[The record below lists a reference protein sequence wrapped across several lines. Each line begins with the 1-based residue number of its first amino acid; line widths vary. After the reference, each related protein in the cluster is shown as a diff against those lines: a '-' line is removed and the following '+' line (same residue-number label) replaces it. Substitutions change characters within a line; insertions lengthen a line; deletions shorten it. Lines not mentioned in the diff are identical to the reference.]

1 MQPYHMDMT
10 WARRE
15 RIRPSTTHGS
25 QPESGAVNVGVKA
38 PVYGG
43 VWSGEQHPEYAHR
56 KITEEIIGRSP
67 RRSGAYT
74 RLGAEGVHGG
84 MGAGV
89 GDGVRGDAEAWQH
102 RGGSGLGQA
111 RRTCVVGS
119 VG

>member
-1 MQPYHMDMT
+1 MDMT